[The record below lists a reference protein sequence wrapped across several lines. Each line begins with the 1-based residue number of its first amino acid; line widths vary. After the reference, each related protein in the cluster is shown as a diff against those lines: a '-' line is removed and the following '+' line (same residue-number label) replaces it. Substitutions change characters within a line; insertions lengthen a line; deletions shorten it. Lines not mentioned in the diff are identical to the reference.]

1 MCLIVF
7 TLKEKQISNDLK
19 KEVKSYRFQI
29 KTCLRAQFSPVG
41 VQQIVSGSNYQV
53 FFSTFLWCFFKK
65 EIYVNNLNIH
75 IRPY

>member
-29 KTCLRAQFSPVG
+29 KTCFRAQFSPVG
-41 VQQIVSGSNYQV
+41 VQEIVSGSNYQV
-53 FFSTFLWCFFKK
+53 FFNIFMVFFLKR
-65 EIYVNNLNIH
+65 NICK
-75 IRPY
+75 